1 MRLEGEVE
9 VTHKQHLEQHWHI
22 KRQTQRKLY
31 CWWKALVQGVRT
43 PLAQTRL
50 SAGRRMRLE
59 GEVEVAYKQRLEQ
72 RCYNERLTQQKLYR
86 WGQSEKA
93 RSMELPGCSEL
104 NSRFGH
110 RMPFYSY

>member
-1 MRLEGEVE
+1 MQCPSQTPSSPVLPGRL
-9 VTHKQHLEQHWHI
+9 
-22 KRQTQRKLY
+22 
-31 CWWKALVQGVRT
+31 
-43 PLAQTRL
+43 
-50 SAGRRMRLE
+50 RLE

-86 WGQSEKA
+86 WGQAERA
-93 RSMELPGCSEL
+93 RNLDLPNCAEL

>member
-1 MRLEGEVE
+1 M
-9 VTHKQHLEQHWHI
+9 
-22 KRQTQRKLY
+22 
-31 CWWKALVQGVRT
+31 
-43 PLAQTRL
+43 
-50 SAGRRMRLE
+50 
-59 GEVEVAYKQRLEQ
+59 EVAYKQRLEQ

>member
-1 MRLEGEVE
+1 MPGRL
-9 VTHKQHLEQHWHI
+9 
-22 KRQTQRKLY
+22 
-31 CWWKALVQGVRT
+31 
-43 PLAQTRL
+43 
-50 SAGRRMRLE
+50 RLE

-86 WGQSEKA
+86 WGQAERA
-93 RSMELPGCSEL
+93 RNLELPNCAEL